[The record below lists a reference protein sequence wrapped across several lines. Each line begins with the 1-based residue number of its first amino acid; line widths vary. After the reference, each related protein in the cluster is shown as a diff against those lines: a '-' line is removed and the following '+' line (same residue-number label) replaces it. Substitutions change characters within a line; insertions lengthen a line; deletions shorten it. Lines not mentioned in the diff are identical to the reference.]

1 MAIELQTFSLV
12 LIGSATPNPLVG
24 YPIRSAR
31 THTHTFFFEAFS
43 NRARIEHWTT
53 LSHLAQRI
61 S

>member
-1 MAIELQTFSLV
+1 MATELQTFSLV

-31 THTHTFFFEAFS
+31 THTHFFFEAFS
-43 NRARIEHWTT
+43 NRAPIEHWTT